1 MTSVEYQILLK
12 DHCRNQ
18 LGDEA
23 KDFIND
29 EQIESAIE
37 LHAMWGQRTIEK
49 LVFYNNKARSSYPKP
64 VHEVLVDI
72 PVTGSTVHIYRIDE
86 STKLVEY
93 LSGGTAPSDED
104 TITISY
110 VEIHFNK
117 IMADLFETAAS
128 AHAKMAS
135 SQSVGGISISTKQLS
150 NEFMKLAQ
158 YWACKDQW

>member
-1 MTSVEYQILLK
+1 MTSVEYKVTLNE
-12 DHCRNQ
+12 HCRNI
-18 LGDEA
+18 LGDDA
-23 KDFIND
+23 NDFITD
-29 EQIESAIE
+29 EQIDSAIE
-37 LHAMWGQRTIEK
+37 LHAMWGQRTTEK
-49 LVFYNNKARSSYPKP
+49 LVFYNNKGRSSYPKP

-72 PVTGSTVHIYRIDE
+72 PVTGSTVHVYRIDE

-93 LSGGTAPSDED
+93 MSGGTAPSDED

-110 VEIHFNK
+110 VEVRFNK

-135 SQSVGGISISTKQLS
+135 SQSVGGIALNTSNLS
-150 NEFMKLAQ
+150 KEFMKLAQ